1 MCKPYGKL
9 GNIDCGP
16 GILFLIQHA
25 IFSMVIQFG
34 YATYYIKKEADE
46 NMISAI
52 ESQGNQEMKELKDG
66 NTDNNQNMVIGN
78 LAGDSDL
85 QRNQDYMRR
94 KISSIEI
101 EENLSIS
108 DIHSA
113 NLKRLSINKKST
125 SIDDSNLFFDK
136 SMITLFL

>member
-1 MCKPYGKL
+1 
-9 GNIDCGP
+9 
-16 GILFLIQHA
+16 
-25 IFSMVIQFG
+25 
-34 YATYYIKKEADE
+34 
-46 NMISAI
+46 MISAI